1 MIELTFYFFGALL
14 LLSGILVVSLKEP
27 VHAVLF
33 LIFAFFNA
41 AALFILIGAEYIAMT
56 LIIVYAGAV
65 AILFLFAV
73 MMVDSNSSN
82 AKRKFISVLPLTII
96 LCSIIFFEIDWAMR
110 RSAEHLFPAKND
122 VTGADLPNTESIGS
136 ILYTDYFLQFQ
147 LAGLI
152 LLVAMVGAILLTLR
166 PAEFVRRQNI
176 YKQVSRNKQE
186 AIVIVNPEFGQGVE
200 IK

>member
-122 VTGADLPNTESIGS
+122 VTGADLPNTESIWS